1 MLEEFPDTADRAAL
15 DEYER
20 NHGTHRFGPVVV
32 VIAAYNEEGAIG
44 EVLQQLPEQCSGLPV
59 EPLVVVDGSSDATA
73 DVARRCGARVCV
85 APVNRGQGAAL
96 RLGYHLAATRGAQYV
111 VTTDADG
118 QYDQAEIATLLRP
131 LIADEADFATGS
143 RRLGRNER
151 PALLRRVGTHVFAG
165 VVSLLTGKQI
175 TDTTF
180 GFRGM
185 KTAVPMSVPLRQEQY
200 QASELLIGVLLR
212 GYRVVEQ
219 PMTMRPR
226 AAGES
231 KKGGDLLYGVRFG
244 RVVLTTWWREKRAR
258 RTAESRFSPSSSP
271 SAAHGEQGTRDGR

>member
-1 MLEEFPDTADRAAL
+1 MLEEFPDTVDREAL

-20 NHGTHRFGPVVV
+20 SHGAHRFGPVVV
-32 VIAAYNEEGAIG
+32 VIAAYDEQDAIG
-44 EVLQQLPEQCSGLPV
+44 GVLRQLPEQCCGLPV
-59 EPLVVVDGSSDATA
+59 EPLVVVDGATDATA
-73 DVARRCGARVCV
+73 EVARSCGAQVCV

-96 RLGYHLAATRGAQYV
+96 RLGYHIAATRGAQYV

-131 LIADEADFATGS
+131 LIADEADFVTGS

-151 PALLRRVGTHVFAG
+151 PALLRRIGTHVFAG
-165 VVSLLTGKQI
+165 LVSLLTRTQL

-185 KTAVPMSVPLRQEQY
+185 KAEVPMSVALRQEQY

-212 GYRVVEQ
+212 GYRVAEQ

-244 RVVLTTWWREKRAR
+244 RVVLATWWRESRAAGVR
-258 RTAESRFSPSSSP
+258 SSASRTP
-271 SAAHGEQGTRDGR
+271 SAAHGDRGTRDGR